1 MTFKISQER
10 LKELAKIEAEIG
22 CDVEAGL
29 NLGTHAGEYLA
40 SVKNYVDRDSLL
52 TVLNEGLSQLLSP
65 EDIEAIANELQIHTE
80 TLVTEKLQATKSA

>member
-1 MTFKISQER
+1 MTFEISQER
-10 LKELAKIEAEIG
+10 LKELAKIEAETG

-29 NLGTHAGEYLA
+29 NLGAHAGEYLA
-40 SVKNYVDRDSLL
+40 SVKSYIDRDRLL
-52 TVLNEGLSQLLSP
+52 IVLNEGLSQLLAP